1 MATRLNVVN
10 PALREAR
17 NDLIYPPR
25 SDFRWD
31 FTSSIIPQQS
41 MGSIAFTRATTATV
55 TDNDWIIRNCLSG
68 EARFKGARRVQNWF
82 PYSQELTNA
91 SWSKQELNVTLS
103 SERVNG
109 IPVYTLTDTAVN
121 NTHYIRYN
129 YSHIAGNKYMM
140 SATVKAGTISYVQLA
155 PPGGISLEYA
165 NFDLSNG
172 TITGGNT
179 SQATITPVSGATGYY
194 RISLYYTSLTTASQV
209 TWVVMIDSPTAPRV
223 PTYVG
228 TGKTIL
234 ATAIQMED
242 VTYQSVLLPAEYVS
256 TNVLSSPFHGANVD
270 WVKYF
275 DTDVNWVAISK
286 TTLKWFLN
294 EWTRTNI
301 CNYSDLA
308 VSGWALIACTRTY
321 NAGIAPDGTN
331 SMVKIIPNVGTQS
344 SYAYNVN
351 ITTTAQQYTVSCY
364 VKADWFNFVQF
375 RFSASISSWYANFDL
390 QNGVVWTRSLWT
402 SSGIE
407 TTSIAWVYRV
417 WAVTDTVAATTAAI
431 AIQVVPAANSGSA
444 APVTWDWVSGIL
456 AWGMQIEN
464 WINASS
470 YIPTTTTTATRNT
483 DSLIMNTKNAINTYG
498 ACSFIATIEDNSQFD
513 RRIIWFTGN
522 TPNRLQFQVKRW
534 LPGANLFYW
543 DGSIAQSVTPGQDVW
558 ANNVVIAWTNL
569 SNVSLYMNNT
579 KYNSGVAPNLIFTT
593 VDIGSS
599 GGISWF
605 WCIKN
610 VRIWKTRPTDAE
622 LLALSNSSY

>member
-1 MATRLNVVN
+1 MANRIPATRNSIWTLRIPSNYPEEAQCSMPLECNVFMRRGQWAIN
-10 PALREAR
+10 
-17 NDLIYPPR
+17 
-25 SDFRWD
+25 
-31 FTSSIIPQQS
+31 
-41 MGSIAFTRATTATV
+41 FTRATTATV
-55 TDNDWIIRNCLSG
+55 TDFEWYVKPVLSG
-68 EARFKGARRVQNWF
+68 EARFLGARRVRNLA
-82 PYSQELTNA
+82 PYSQDVNFCNKFSLTVSGTKVA
-91 SWSKQELNVTLS
+91 
-103 SERVNG
+103 
-109 IPVYTLTDTAVN
+109 YTDGSLIGQTIISDATTAVHYVAN
-121 NTHYIRYN
+121 GTWPVIIWNTYLF
-129 YSHIAGNKYMM
+129 SV
-140 SATVKAGTISYVQLA
+140 SVKAAWVNYVQLA
-155 PPGGISLEYA
+155 FAASTAYQNFNLTNWSMTGTAGAGSVVDEWNGWYRCTVKFVSTLGTNAGQGIAIISSMSDGRLQSNLWDGIS
-165 NFDLSNG
+165 G
-172 TITGGNT
+172 
-179 SQATITPVSGATGYY
+179 VSVC
-194 RISLYYTSLTTASQV
+194 RMQL
-209 TWVVMIDSPTAPRV
+209 
-223 PTYVG
+223 
-228 TGKTIL
+228 
-234 ATAIQMED
+234 ED
-242 VTYQSVLLPAEYVS
+242 VTGQSIQTPSEYVS
-256 TNVLSSPFHGANVD
+256 TNVLSSPYHGAMVD

-275 DTDVNWVAISK
+275 DTDVNWVAIPK
-286 TTLKWFLN
+286 TTLKWLLA
-294 EWTRTNI
+294 EWQRTNI
-301 CNYSDLA
+301 CNYSDLE
-308 VSGWALIACTRTY
+308 VSGWWLTACTRTY

-431 AIQVVPAANSGSA
+431 AIQVVPDANSGSA

-456 AWGMQIEN
+456 AWGMQVEN

-470 YIPTTTTTATRNT
+470 YIPTTTTTVTRNI
-483 DSLIMNTKNAINTYG
+483 DSLIINTKNAIDTYG

-513 RRIIWFTGN
+513 RRMMWFTGN

-593 VDIGSS
+593 VDIGSAS
-599 GGISWF
+599 GISWF

>member
-68 EARFKGARRVQNWF
+68 EARFKWARRVQNLF
-82 PYSQELTNA
+82 SYSEDASNAYWNKVRASITTNA
-91 SWSKQELNVTLS
+91 IAWPSGNLVADLVVGTLAGGS
-103 SERVNG
+103 
-109 IPVYTLTDTAVN
+109 
-121 NTHYIRYN
+121 YIYAPM
-129 YSHIAGNKYMM
+129 SVIAGNKYRVSVCVKAADVTNFNIKSFTQPGECVFDLALGLPAAPTGIASSPTMTNLWNGWWRCSLLLTA
-140 SATVKAGTISYVQLA
+140 SATGSNNIGCISQSYVWN
-155 PPGGISLEYA
+155 IC
-165 NFDLSNG
+165 
-172 TITGGNT
+172 
-179 SQATITPVSGATGYY
+179 
-194 RISLYYTSLTTASQV
+194 
-209 TWVVMIDSPTAPRV
+209 
-223 PTYVG
+223 YVCEM
-228 TGKTIL
+228 
-234 ATAIQMED
+234 QMED
-242 VTYQSVLLPAEYVS
+242 VTGQSDTSFGWYVS
-256 TNVLSSPFHGANVD
+256 TNVLSSPYHGANVD

-294 EWTRTNI
+294 EWQRTNI

-308 VSGWALIACTRTY
+308 VSGWWLTACTRTY

-331 SMVKIIPNVGTQS
+331 SMVKIIPNVGS
-344 SYAYNVN
+344 NSAYAYNVN

-417 WAVTDTVAATTAAI
+417 WAVTDTVAATTAAV
-431 AIQVVPAANSGSA
+431 AIQVVPDANSGSA

-456 AWGMQIEN
+456 AWGMQVEN

-470 YIPTTTTTATRNT
+470 YIPTTTTTVTRNI
-483 DSLIMNTKNAINTYG
+483 DSLTINTKNAIDTYG

-513 RRIIWFTGN
+513 RRMIWFTGN

-543 DGSIAQSVTPGQDVW
+543 DGTGVPNITPGQDVW

-599 GGISWF
+599 GGLSWF

>member
-1 MATRLNVVN
+1 
-10 PALREAR
+10 
-17 NDLIYPPR
+17 
-25 SDFRWD
+25 
-31 FTSSIIPQQS
+31 

-294 EWTRTNI
+294 EWQRTNI

-331 SMVKIIPNVGTQS
+331 SMVKIIPNVGS
-344 SYAYNVN
+344 NSAYAYNVN

-543 DGSIAQSVTPGQDVW
+543 DGTGVPNVTPGQDVW

>member
-1 MATRLNVVN
+1 
-10 PALREAR
+10 
-17 NDLIYPPR
+17 
-25 SDFRWD
+25 
-31 FTSSIIPQQS
+31 

-68 EARFKGARRVQNWF
+68 EARFKGARRVHNWF

-256 TNVLSSPFHGANVD
+256 TNVLSSPFHGAMVD

-275 DTDVNWVAISK
+275 DTDVNWVAIPK
-286 TTLKWFLN
+286 TTLKWLLV

-308 VSGWALIACTRTY
+308 VSGWALIACTRTN

-351 ITTTAQQYTVSCY
+351 ITTAVQQYTVSCY

-407 TTSIAWVYRV
+407 TTSVAWVYRV
-417 WAVTDTVAATTAAI
+417 WAVTDTVAATTAAV
-431 AIQVVPAANSGSA
+431 AIQVVPDANSGSA

-456 AWGMQIEN
+456 AWGMQVEN

-470 YIPTTTTTATRNT
+470 YIPTTTTTVTRNI
-483 DSLIMNTKNAINTYG
+483 DSLIINTKNAIDTYG

-513 RRIIWFTGN
+513 RRMMWFTGN

-593 VDIGSS
+593 EDIGSAS
-599 GGISWF
+599 GISWF

-622 LLALSNSSY
+622 LTSITSQ